1 MTYKWKIE
9 IVLNCGKEIVGR
21 AELEHDNSLDVAKEI
36 LLGKR
41 NDFYAIGSLDRKK
54 HVVVRVCDVSSMAI
68 SLLEE

>member
-1 MTYKWKIE
+1 MIYKWKIE
-9 IVLNCGKEIVGR
+9 IILNCGKEIVGQV
-21 AELEHDNSLDVAKEI
+21 ELEHDNSLDVAKEI

-54 HVVVRVCDVSSMAI
+54 QIVVRVCDVSSMAI